1 LITGEK
7 HFGKSIMEYL
17 NDSLLP
23 LLGNLQEHIT
33 FLADYSN
40 IKDPDLLGQIQN
52 TWNNFVKTGQIW
64 ALLIGVV
71 VGYMFK
77 GLTSYG

>member
-1 LITGEK
+1 
-7 HFGKSIMEYL
+7 MEYL

-40 IKDPDLLGQIQN
+40 IKDPDLLGQVQA

-71 VGYMFK
+71 VGYLFK